1 MAIKFIRK
9 PADKKFDTN
18 GVSKIFGVPPTTIAG
33 WRKPNNVGP
42 EYIKPSDKDA
52 DMNERK
58 GVILYRQSALKDF
71 TKGVWPEEGRFID
84 TKEAAETLGIVAAA
98 LRKMRQ
104 RGKGPK
110 PVYLC
115 GVVRYRP
122 EDCGNGNGEVTNAK

>member
-1 MAIKFIRK
+1 MAIKIIRE

-18 GVSKIFGVPPTTIAG
+18 GVSIIFGVPTTTIAG
-33 WRKPNNVGP
+33 WRKPNNVGL

-52 DMNERK
+52 DKNERK

-71 TKGVWPEEGRFID
+71 TKGVWPEGGRFID
-84 TKEAAETLGIVAAA
+84 TNEAAEILRITPAA

-110 PVYLC
+110 PVYMC
-115 GVVRYRP
+115 GVVRYCQ
-122 EDCGNGNGEVTNAK
+122 EDCV